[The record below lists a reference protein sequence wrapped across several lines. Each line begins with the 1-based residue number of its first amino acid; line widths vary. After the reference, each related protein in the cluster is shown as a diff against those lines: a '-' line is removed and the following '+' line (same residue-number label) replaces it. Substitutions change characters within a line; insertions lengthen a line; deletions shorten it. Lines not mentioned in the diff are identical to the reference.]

1 MQLFSSSKK
10 KVASFTAKF
19 ARFYGTLRLLFAFLL
34 IGNLHKVTWKVM
46 FRGVSHNNKNN
57 AEPLEATLK
66 GFYVDLKQSQRSGR
80 KKVAFGK

>member
-1 MQLFSSSKK
+1 
-10 KVASFTAKF
+10 
-19 ARFYGTLRLLFAFLL
+19 
-34 IGNLHKVTWKVM
+34 M

-66 GFYVDLKQSQRSGR
+66 GFYVDLKQFQRSGR